1 LGQAADMT
9 DPAPEDVTGRRGR
22 PGTGRPAPGR
32 APAGDGRAT
41 PARQARQ
48 PRPRADH
55 ARGAGAASI
64 VPVVLSTASVFP
76 ERTTDAFELAA
87 RLGYDGVEVMVT
99 ADPVSQDAKVLQ
111 RLADYHGVP
120 VMAVHAPCLLITQ
133 RVWGREPWAK
143 LTKAADVASKLGA
156 KVVVVHPPFRWQR
169 EYAREFEAGLAR
181 AQAETDVKFAVENL
195 YPLRAGGTEVA
206 AYAPH
211 WNPVELDCD
220 HVTLDL
226 SHTAVSDSDALEM
239 ADELGNRISHV
250 HLADGTKPGLPD
262 EHLVPGRGSQPC
274 GELLNRL
281 HGVGYSGVV
290 VVEISTRRALS
301 PQERYAD
308 LEESLAFARKHL
320 RAPSAVG

>member
-1 LGQAADMT
+1 MGQAADMT
-9 DPAPEDVTGRRGR
+9 DPAPQDVTGRTGR

-87 RLGYDGVEVMVT
+87 RLGYEGVEVMVT
-99 ADPVSQDAKVLQ
+99 ADPVSQDPKVLQ

-239 ADELGNRISHV
+239 ADELANRLSHV

>member
-48 PRPRADH
+48 PRPRGDH
-55 ARGAGAASI
+55 ARGAGAAGI

-99 ADPVSQDAKVLQ
+99 ADPVSQDPKVLQ

-211 WNPVELDCD
+211 WNPVELDCE

-239 ADELGNRISHV
+239 ADDLGNRLSHV

-274 GELLNRL
+274 GELLDRL